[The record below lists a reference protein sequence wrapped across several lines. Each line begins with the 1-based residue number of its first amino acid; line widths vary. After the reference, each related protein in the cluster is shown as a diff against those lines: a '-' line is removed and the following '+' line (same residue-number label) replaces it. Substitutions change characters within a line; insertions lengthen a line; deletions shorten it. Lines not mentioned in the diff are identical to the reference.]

1 MKKIKLILL
10 TLLSF
15 LTFNGFSQGTVLT
28 VNVVNQVFCQYNLS
42 GQYWNLDDSLSVPQ
56 QLIFNQDTNQ
66 FGVFSALVESN
77 NFSFI
82 ACVDYVLPCEYQP
95 ECVESVVVV
104 DDTVSNSFS
113 VTILLDGLTDY
124 DGDGY
129 TSDVDCDDNNHYI
142 NPGMIE
148 ICDAFDN
155 NCDGLIMTN
164 TLELNTEIQVAS
176 DSTNPQLVYIVF
188 TTPDTTSGVFW
199 SVNSSPVDSSNAYPQ
214 FTLTG
219 AGQYNICVSLM
230 NSECYYDTCVTITV
244 DTSGNWSSGF
254 VVPQVEV
261 IVVPELPLSTNSEIL
276 DAKLYPNPVVDELN
290 IISSR
295 NLNRV
300 EVYNVSGFKV
310 AFTTFSKTTKLDLS
324 GLSSGIYYV
333 KIFDNFNN
341 HRNYTIIK

>member
-15 LTFNGFSQGTVLT
+15 LTFSGFSQGTVLT
-28 VNVVNQVFCQYNLS
+28 VNVINQVFCQYQLTGQFWDLQDSTLS
-42 GQYWNLDDSLSVPQ
+42 GE
-56 QLIFNQDTNQ
+56 LIFIQDSNT
-66 FGVFSALVESN
+66 GVFSAPVESN
-77 NFSFI
+77 NFYFTVC
-82 ACVDYVLPCEYQP
+82 AYYLTPCEFEP
-95 ECVESVVVV
+95 ECVQQTCILS
-104 DDTVSNSFS
+104 DTGFSSIS
-113 VTILLDGLTDY
+113 VTILLDGANDY

-129 TSDVDCDDNNHYI
+129 TSDVDCDDNNPYI
-142 NPGMIE
+142 NPGMME
-148 ICDAFDN
+148 ICDEFDN

-176 DSTNPQLVYIVF
+176 DSTNPELVYIVF
-188 TTPDTTSGVFW
+188 TAPDTTSGVFW

-261 IVVPELPLSTNSEIL
+261 MVVPELPLSTNSEIL
-276 DAKLYPNPVVDELN
+276 DAKLYPNPVVNELN
-290 IISSR
+290 IISSK

-300 EVYNVSGFKV
+300 EVYNVSGVKV

-333 KIFDNFNN
+333 KIFDNFNI